1 MEEKD
6 MTFLTIVIII
16 LAIRAL
22 GNVERSSRIRNTQ
35 KIRVCRH
42 CHEFIPY
49 GASICPYCHNEP
61 GRDWTADREMGP
73 SAFGEALGRIFWGMV
88 LFIAVVMMIGCLA

>member
-1 MEEKD
+1 
-6 MTFLTIVIII
+6 MTFLTIIII
-16 LAIRAL
+16 IMAIRAL

-61 GRDWTADREMGP
+61 GHRENLLGHGPVHRCCHHDWLSCLEPARP
-73 SAFGEALGRIFWGMV
+73 GE
-88 LFIAVVMMIGCLA
+88 